1 MTQSPQ
7 NLQKPNNPQKPNSPQ
22 NPNNPQKLWAGR
34 FTQGQNTDFDT
45 FNASIDLDG
54 YLAQVD
60 IQGSKAH
67 AWGLCQIGI
76 LSEAELNTTEN
87 ALDAIAEAIET
98 GAEIPLDQDEDV
110 HMWIERLL
118 TAQVGDLGKKIH
130 TGRSRNDQVATDMK
144 LWLRLK
150 VNEHK
155 RGLRDLISAL
165 VSQGDKH
172 QGTLMPGYTHLQQ
185 AQPITLGFHLLT
197 YVEMLKRDDLKAD
210 QMLVHLGL
218 CPLGSGALAGVR
230 YGVPREEI
238 AGQLGF
244 DGIVTHA
251 MDGVSDRDY
260 VVDYL
265 YWVSVVLGHLSR
277 LSEEMILWSTQ
288 HFGYL
293 TLSDAMT
300 SGSSIMPQKK
310 NPDACELIR
319 AKAAIAIGRLT
330 GMQSVLKGL
339 PLAYNKDLQEDK
351 ELISLATRDLSS
363 SLRVMTG
370 MLEEATFHPEVMLR
384 ALQMGYVN
392 ATDLA
397 DWLVSKGVAF
407 REAHH
412 LSGAMVLE
420 AIKQAVPLEV
430 LGLECYQKV
439 SPVFTEEIYEALAYE
454 NCIKKKTSSGSTAYV
469 EVERML
475 EAAREWLGSV

>member
-1 MTQSPQ
+1 MTQQ
-7 NLQKPNNPQKPNSPQ
+7 
-22 NPNNPQKLWAGR
+22 PQKLWAGR
-34 FTQGQNTDFDT
+34 FTSGQNSDFDT
-45 FNASIDLDG
+45 FNASIELDY

-60 IQGSKAH
+60 IEGSKAH
-67 AWGLCQIGI
+67 ATGLCHIGI
-76 LSEAELNTTEN
+76 LSESELNRTHV
-87 ALDAIAEAIET
+87 ALDAIAGAIDS
-98 GAEIPLDQDEDV
+98 GAEIPLPQDEDV

-118 TAQVGDLGKKIH
+118 TQVVGDLGKKIH

-155 RGLRDLISAL
+155 GGLGELIAAL
-165 VSQGDKH
+165 VAQGEKH
-172 QGTLMPGYTHLQQ
+172 QGTLMAGYTHLQQ

-230 YGVPREEI
+230 YPLPRDLT
-238 AGQLGF
+238 ATQLGF
-244 DGIVTHA
+244 DGVVPHA

-319 AKAAIAIGRLT
+319 GKAAVAIGRLT
-330 GMQSVLKGL
+330 AMQGVLKGL

-351 ELISLATRDLSS
+351 ELIALATRDLSS

-397 DWLVSKGVAF
+397 DWLVSKGVTF

-420 AIKQAVPLEV
+420 AIKQGVPLEA
-430 LGLECYQKV
+430 LALEDYQKV

-454 NCIKKKTSSGSTAYV
+454 SCIKKKTSSGSTAYV
-469 EVERML
+469 EVEGML
-475 EAAREWLGSV
+475 DVAREWLGSV